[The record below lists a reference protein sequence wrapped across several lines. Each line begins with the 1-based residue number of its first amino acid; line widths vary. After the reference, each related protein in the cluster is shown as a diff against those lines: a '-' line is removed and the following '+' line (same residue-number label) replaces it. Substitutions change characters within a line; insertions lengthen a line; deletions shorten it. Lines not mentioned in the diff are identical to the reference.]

1 MTSTLIASAWG
12 AIHQSLKWSSLSM
25 QQVDSAWIGNKW
37 KVLLV
42 DSAWIGNKWKVLLEE
57 QNNLYIWSNEHN
69 LISSEEMIISEILK
83 GVYRYI

>member
-1 MTSTLIASAWG
+1 
-12 AIHQSLKWSSLSM
+12 M

-57 QNNLYIWSNEHN
+57 QNNLYI
-69 LISSEEMIISEILK
+69 
-83 GVYRYI
+83 